1 MSASTFKAQ
10 AYIKDGCPFCLK
22 FLIFMAEAKLLDEIE
37 IVRLDPASTSFEATK
52 SRLAEGL
59 GKPATFPTVEIEP
72 ARYRSDSDALIA
84 ISFRFFSGE
93 SFTFLL
99 AGFALNIIFS
109 PVNGLMPSRAFVAG
123 FFTTFIFNRPGNVNR
138 P

>member
-37 IVRLDPASTSFEATK
+37 IVRLDPASASFEATK

-84 ISFRFFSGE
+84 HYAE
-93 SFTFLL
+93 L
-99 AGFALNIIFS
+99 
-109 PVNGLMPSRAFVAG
+109 NGLSPDRLPVLSFYIETVMPQVVALHQ
-123 FFTTFIFNRPGNVNR
+123 
-138 P
+138 